1 MVKCEYIRR
10 RKKASLCS
18 NDDFIMKSLE
28 GKIEFEK
35 IKAIIA
41 DKMDLDPDTI
51 TEQSSFKDLEMDSL
65 DMVEIVMDMED
76 EFDIT
81 IETSEGLETIADLIE
96 LIRSQK

>member
-1 MVKCEYIRR
+1 
-10 RKKASLCS
+10 
-18 NDDFIMKSLE
+18 
-28 GKIEFEK
+28 
-35 IKAIIA
+35 
-41 DKMDLDPDTI
+41 
-51 TEQSSFKDLEMDSL
+51 MDSL

>member
-1 MVKCEYIRR
+1 M
-10 RKKASLCS
+10 
-18 NDDFIMKSLE
+18 
-28 GKIEFEK
+28 EFEK

-65 DMVEIVMDMED
+65 DMVEIVMDVED

-81 IETSEGLETIADLIE
+81 IETSEGLETIADLLE
-96 LIRSQK
+96 LIRSQN

>member
-1 MVKCEYIRR
+1 M
-10 RKKASLCS
+10 
-18 NDDFIMKSLE
+18 
-28 GKIEFEK
+28 EFEK

-41 DKMDLDPDTI
+41 DKMDLDPDKI

>member
-1 MVKCEYIRR
+1 M
-10 RKKASLCS
+10 
-18 NDDFIMKSLE
+18 
-28 GKIEFEK
+28 EFEK

-41 DKMDLDPDTI
+41 DKMDLDPEKI

-81 IETSEGLETIADLIE
+81 IETSEGLETIADLIA

>member
-1 MVKCEYIRR
+1 M
-10 RKKASLCS
+10 
-18 NDDFIMKSLE
+18 
-28 GKIEFEK
+28 EFEN

-41 DKMDLDPDTI
+41 DKMDLDPEKI

-65 DMVEIVMDMED
+65 DMVEIVMDVED

-81 IETSEGLETIADLIE
+81 IETSEGLETIADLIA

>member
-1 MVKCEYIRR
+1 M
-10 RKKASLCS
+10 
-18 NDDFIMKSLE
+18 
-28 GKIEFEK
+28 EFEK

-81 IETSEGLETIADLIE
+81 IETSEGLETIAELIE

>member
-1 MVKCEYIRR
+1 
-10 RKKASLCS
+10 
-18 NDDFIMKSLE
+18 
-28 GKIEFEK
+28 
-35 IKAIIA
+35 
-41 DKMDLDPDTI
+41 MDLDPDTI

>member
-1 MVKCEYIRR
+1 M
-10 RKKASLCS
+10 
-18 NDDFIMKSLE
+18 
-28 GKIEFEK
+28 EFEK

-65 DMVEIVMDMED
+65 DMVEIVMDVED
-76 EFDIT
+76 EFDLT

-96 LIRSQK
+96 LIRSQN